1 MFDMLYVYNRKILG
15 DEEKGDGE
23 VGRIQQEVEVVVS
36 FVIRIFIL
44 QVNFQIQDESVRRV
58 DVGCLDNWGSVKVFV
73 EKFNSGDLGRG
84 FVFFDVEFNDKVLE
98 IVLVQLKIEFDYIWD

>member
-1 MFDMLYVYNRKILG
+1 M
-15 DEEKGDGE
+15 
-23 VGRIQQEVEVVVS
+23 
-36 FVIRIFIL
+36 
-44 QVNFQIQDESVRRV
+44 

-98 IVLVQLKIEFDYIWD
+98 IVLV